1 MASGNECGPIGRFC
15 LYLGA
20 RLARRPR
27 DLKVIKRRAFEERNG
42 WNLEIIAWKI
52 VDLGARSSV
61 VVCPSHRLPLWPPP
75 SSSPPRQ
82 FQKYTVHDSGSP

>member
-20 RLARRPR
+20 RLARHPR

-61 VVCPSHRLPLWPPP
+61 VVVCPSHRLPPLGPLPPPPP
-75 SSSPPRQ
+75 SISPSL
-82 FQKYTVHDSGSP
+82 FLL